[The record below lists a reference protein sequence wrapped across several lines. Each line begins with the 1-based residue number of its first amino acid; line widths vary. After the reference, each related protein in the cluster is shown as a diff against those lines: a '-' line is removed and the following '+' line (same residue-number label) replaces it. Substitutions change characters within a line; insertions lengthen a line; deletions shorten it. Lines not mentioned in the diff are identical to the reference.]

1 MAVVNTPLRI
11 RFSGGRPARV
21 ADCVMAAGIHDPRK
35 VEDDRMIAVHMMK
48 AFACCTIP
56 LLDFGMAICSRVI
69 PICR

>member
-1 MAVVNTPLRI
+1 MVIVNTPLRI

-21 ADCVMAAGIHDPRK
+21 ADWVMAAGIHDPRK

-56 LLDFGMAICSRVI
+56 LLDFGMAICSRTI
-69 PICR
+69 AICR